1 MKLYALNYAEIKS
14 KKSQFFTGKHTNVF
28 VLMPA
33 EKIK

>member
-1 MKLYALNYAEIKS
+1 MKLCALNYTEIKR
-14 KKSQFFTGKHTNVF
+14 KKGQFFSGKHPNVF